1 MSKDYADFRE
11 IIRDIIKEEIQ
22 KYFKQN
28 TVEKKYG
35 GTVIAVSPSSTTI
48 TTTNEDGTETT
59 TEISPYEQRCAVDLG
74 FTTVGSLSPTD
85 MILNKSGELLY
96 IGDSVSVYGN
106 ASGSFVNSYVG
117 LKHTPIN

>member
-1 MSKDYADFRE
+1 MSNDYANFRE

-28 TVEKKYG
+28 AVEKKYG
-35 GTVIAVSPSSTTI
+35 GTVIAVSPSYTTT

-74 FTTVGSLSPTD
+74 FTIVGSTSPIE
-85 MILNKSGELLY
+85 MILNKSGELLRV
-96 IGDSVSVYGN
+96 GDSVSVYGN
-106 ASGSFVNSYVG
+106 ASGSFVNSYIG
-117 LKHTPIN
+117 LKHSPIN